1 MKICIFPPAITE
13 TNHLERF
20 RLRLQTSWFRH
31 DLPETP
37 TVWPMKHEIEPR
49 PLVVSNL
56 QLWPLQT
63 NTPTLQGNIRLQLQ
77 LYGNKQGGHI
87 VYVVL
92 VALGK
97 EGRVREGEGGGE
109 GGRGGFSSKK

>member
-63 NTPTLQGNIRLQLQ
+63 NIPTLQGNIRLQLQ

-87 VYVVL
+87 VYVVV

-97 EGRVREGEGGGE
+97 EGREGG
-109 GGRGGFSSKK
+109 